1 MFAAFSIAA
10 TPALPATPKSFFT
23 VVQAYSAGKLYAC
36 YGVTGSARSVN
47 NKENYRFRAYISY
60 SHRNED
66 WARWLHHAIESYR
79 LPRKLVGA
87 TTAKGKVPSRLRP
100 VFRDRDDLSS
110 ASDLGLTVKQAL
122 ADSENMIVVCSPD
135 AEASRW
141 VNEEIRHFAA
151 LGRQKRIFCII
162 VDGQP
167 PGPGQTATC
176 FPAALAEVGLEEP
189 LAADARKWA
198 DGKHLSKLKLISG
211 MLGLPLDQLR
221 QRDLQKRQRIWALSA
236 LAAVVIAAVVIVAVE
251 SRIAAQ
257 QRLVSGESLV
267 SYKLNELRT
276 MLDNGIN
283 PEDPTQAGTWNSQEA
298 QALALAAENENQPL
312 GKMAMSLRQQ
322 GNELYRNGALQ
333 EALARFRQSWLLFA
347 ENYRRDQGSQEAF
360 FELGQADF
368 YVGQAYMDLGEMDRA
383 EEAFMLYA
391 EITRRLIR
399 QQPENAE
406 WVLEMAYALTNLGTL
421 EQVSVDGDPQRDL
434 QFMQSAL
441 EYNQIAL
448 VLDPN
453 NDYYRSELGQ
463 SHAFLADAQ
472 RGVCDLDGALH
483 SREQNVSLERQI
495 LTGDPDA
502 EVRIKRLA
510 WALSGLALVQE
521 EMGHF
526 DEAAGHAEQ
535 AVVLMDRLQQADPG
549 DRKAEI
555 FTLSRRQRL
564 AMFQAFR
571 GNFEQARQ
579 AMAALD
585 EGWQRYFENAAEDD
599 VEANE
604 QYTAFLLDR
613 AWLAGA
619 MSDPDMAVRLL
630 EQGMSRS
637 LERLRVLP
645 GNRFAG
651 NHLMLAAFRY
661 WDVTGSL
668 PGESI
673 LMKLP
678 YYYSNSGQI
687 QACLDASMAARKA
700 IMLGDR
706 ERAQELKAYLMG
718 NGYAETTFMRAC
730 KAHALCNGQ

>member
-1 MFAAFSIAA
+1 
-10 TPALPATPKSFFT
+10 
-23 VVQAYSAGKLYAC
+23 
-36 YGVTGSARSVN
+36 VN
-47 NKENYRFRAYISY
+47 NKDKYRFRAYISY

-79 LPRKLVGA
+79 VPRKLIG
-87 TTAKGKVPSRLRP
+87 TTTGRGEVPARVRP

-110 ASDLGLTVKQAL
+110 ASDLGVTVKQAL
-122 ADSENMIVVCSPD
+122 ADSENMIVICSPD
-135 AEASRW
+135 AVASRW

-151 LGRQKRIFCII
+151 LGRQKRILCII

-167 PGPGQTATC
+167 PGPGQPATC
-176 FPAALAEVGLEEP
+176 FPTALAEVGLEEP

-198 DGKHLSKLKLISG
+198 DGKHVSMLKLIAG

-221 QRDLQKRQRIWALSA
+221 QRDLQKRQKIWALAA
-236 LAAVVIAAVVIVAVE
+236 LAAVVVAAVVVAAVE

-257 QRLVSGESLV
+257 QRRVSGESLV

-283 PEDPTQAGTWNSQEA
+283 PQDPAQAGTWNQQEA
-298 QALALAAENENQPL
+298 QALVLAAANENQPPDRL
-312 GKMAMSLRQQ
+312 AMALRKH
-322 GNELYRNGALQ
+322 GNELYKSGALQ
-333 EALARFRQSWLLFA
+333 EALVKFRQSWLLLA
-347 ENYRRDQGSQEAF
+347 EIYRRDQSSLDAF

-368 YVGQAYMDLGEMDRA
+368 YVGQTYMYLGEMDKA
-383 EEAFMLYA
+383 EEAFMRYA

-406 WVLEMAYALTNLGTL
+406 WVLEMAYALNNLGTL
-421 EQVSVDGDPQRDL
+421 EQVNVGGDPQRAL

-448 VLDPN
+448 VLDPKN
-453 NDYYRSELGQ
+453 GYYRSELGQ

-483 SREQNVSLERQI
+483 SREQNVALEQQMFAA
-495 LTGDPDA
+495 GPGA
-502 EVRIKRLA
+502 EEGIKRLA
-510 WALSGLALVQE
+510 WSLSGLSLVQE
-521 EMGHF
+521 EMGHI
-526 DEAAGHAEQ
+526 DEAKGNIEQ
-535 AVVLMDRLQQADPG
+535 SIVLMDRLQQADPG
-549 DRKAEI
+549 DRRAER

-564 AMFQAFR
+564 AMFQAFE

-585 EGWQRYFENAAEDD
+585 EGWHRYFETATEDD

-619 MSDPDMAVRLL
+619 MSDPDMADRLL

-637 LERLRVLP
+637 LERLRILP
-645 GNRFAG
+645 GNRVAG
-651 NHLMLAAFRY
+651 NQLMLAAFRY
-661 WDVTGSL
+661 WNVMGAL
-668 PGESI
+668 PGDSI
-673 LMKLP
+673 LMNLP

-706 ERAQELKAYLMG
+706 ERAEELKAYLTG

-730 KAHALCNGQ
+730 KAHALCNGR

>member
-1 MFAAFSIAA
+1 M
-10 TPALPATPKSFFT
+10 
-23 VVQAYSAGKLYAC
+23 
-36 YGVTGSARSVN
+36 N
-47 NKENYRFRAYISY
+47 NKTKYRFRAYISY
-60 SHRNED
+60 SHRNES

-79 LPRKLVGA
+79 VPRKLVG
-87 TTAKGKVPSRLRP
+87 TKTARGEVPARLRP

-110 ASDLGLTVKQAL
+110 ASDLGVTVKQAL
-122 ADSENMIVVCSPD
+122 ADSENMIVICSPD
-135 AEASRW
+135 AAASRW

-167 PGPGQTATC
+167 PGPGQPATC
-176 FPAALAEVGLEEP
+176 FPAALAEIGLEEP

-198 DGKHLSKLKLISG
+198 DGKRLSKLKLIAG

-221 QRDLQKRQRIWALSA
+221 QRDLQKRQKIWALAA
-236 LAAVVIAAVVIVAVE
+236 LAAVVIAAVVIAAVE

-257 QRLVSGESLV
+257 QRRVSGESLV

-283 PEDPTQAGTWNSQEA
+283 PEDPTQAGTWNQQEA
-298 QALALAAENENQPL
+298 LALVLAAENEGQSL
-312 GKMAMSLRQQ
+312 DKRAMALRKQ
-322 GNELYRNGALQ
+322 GSELYRNGALQ
-333 EALARFRQSWLLFA
+333 EALTRFRQSWLLFA
-347 ENYRRDQGSQEAF
+347 ENYRRDQGRLDAF

-368 YVGQAYMDLGEMDRA
+368 YVGQTYMYLGEMDKA

-421 EQVSVDGDPQRDL
+421 EQVSVDGDPQRAL

-448 VLDPN
+448 VLDPKN
-453 NDYYRSELGQ
+453 GYYRSELGQ

-483 SREQNVSLERQI
+483 SREQNVALERQI

-521 EMGHF
+521 DMGHV
-526 DEAAGHAEQ
+526 DEAAGNVEQ
-535 AVVLMDRLQQADPG
+535 AVVLMDSLRQSDPG

-564 AMFQAFR
+564 AMFQAFT
-571 GNFEQARQ
+571 GDLEQARQ
-579 AMAALD
+579 AMAVLD
-585 EGWQRYFENAAEDD
+585 EGWQRYFKTAADDD

-619 MSDPDMAVRLL
+619 MDDQGTAVRLL
-630 EQGMSRS
+630 ELGMSRS
-637 LERLRVLP
+637 LDRLKVLP
-645 GNRFAG
+645 GNRVAG

-661 WDVTGSL
+661 WDVMGEL

-706 ERAQELKAYLMG
+706 ERAKELQAYLTG

-730 KAHALCNGQ
+730 KAHAVCNGR

>member
-1 MFAAFSIAA
+1 
-10 TPALPATPKSFFT
+10 
-23 VVQAYSAGKLYAC
+23 
-36 YGVTGSARSVN
+36 VN
-47 NKENYRFRAYISY
+47 NKDKYRFRAYISY
-60 SHRNED
+60 SHGNEG
-66 WARWLHHAIESYR
+66 WAKWLHHAIESYR
-79 LPRKLVGA
+79 VPRKLIGT
-87 TTAKGKVPSRLRP
+87 TTARGEVPARIRP

-110 ASDLGLTVKQAL
+110 ASDLGVTVKQAL
-122 ADSENMIVVCSPD
+122 ADSENMIVICSPD
-135 AEASRW
+135 AVASRW
-141 VNEEIRHFAA
+141 VNEEIRQFAS

-162 VDGQP
+162 VEGQP
-167 PGPGQTATC
+167 PGPGQPATC
-176 FPAALAEVGLEEP
+176 FPAALAEIGLEEP

-198 DGKHLSKLKLISG
+198 DGKLLSKLKLIAG

-221 QRDLQKRQRIWALSA
+221 QRDLQKRQKVWALAA
-236 LAAVVIAAVVIVAVE
+236 LAAVVIAAVVIAAVE
-251 SRIAAQ
+251 SRIASQ
-257 QRLVSGESLV
+257 QRRVSGESLV

-283 PEDPTQAGTWNSQEA
+283 PEDPTQASTWNQKEA
-298 QALALAAENENQPL
+298 QALVLAAENEDQPL
-312 GKMAMSLRQQ
+312 DQRAMALRKQ
-322 GNELYRNGALQ
+322 GSELYRSGALR
-333 EALARFRQSWLLFA
+333 EALAKYKQSWLLLA
-347 ENYRRDQGSQEAF
+347 ENYLRDQSSLDAF

-368 YVGQAYMDLGEMDRA
+368 YVGQTYMYLGEMDKA

-421 EQVSVDGDPQRDL
+421 EQVNVDGDPQRAL

-448 VLDPN
+448 VLDPQN
-453 NDYYRSELGQ
+453 GYYRSELGQ

-483 SREQNVSLERQI
+483 SREQNVALERQI
-495 LTGDPDA
+495 LTGDPNA
-502 EVRIKRLA
+502 EERIKRLA

-521 EMGHF
+521 EMGHV
-526 DEAAGHAEQ
+526 DEAAGNVEQ
-535 AVVLMDRLQQADPG
+535 AVALMDRLEQADPG
-549 DRKAEI
+549 DRKAEV

-579 AMAALD
+579 SMAAVD
-585 EGWQRYFENAAEDD
+585 EGWQRYLETAAEED

-604 QYTAFLLDR
+604 QYTAFLLDL

-637 LERLRVLP
+637 LERLRILP
-645 GNRFAG
+645 GNRVAG
-651 NHLMLAAFRY
+651 NNLMLAAFRY
-661 WDVTGSL
+661 WNVMGVL

-673 LMKLP
+673 LMNLP

-706 ERAQELKAYLMG
+706 ERAKELQAYLTG
-718 NGYAETTFMRAC
+718 NGYAESTFMRAC
-730 KAHALCNGQ
+730 KAHALCNGR